1 MDAGRDVIPD
11 DTAVDSFTELVKEL
25 EPRLRHALSATYGL
39 DVGREATAEALA
51 YGWEHW
57 EQLRSMEN
65 PAGYLYKVGRT
76 SGRRLGRRLAA
87 FPQVDSQR
95 WPWVEPALPEALQSL
110 SERQRKVVVLLHSFV
125 WTHAEVAELLQ
136 IARGSVQRHEERA
149 LRKLRAVLGVTRD
162 A

>member
-1 MDAGRDVIPD
+1 VSAWRDVIPD
-11 DTAVDSFTELVKEL
+11 DTAVGSFTELVKDL
-25 EPRLRHALSATYGL
+25 EPRLRHALSTTYGL

-57 EQLRSMEN
+57 EQLRMMEN

-76 SGRRLGRRLAA
+76 KARRLGRKPAA
-87 FPQVDSQR
+87 LPPVDSQR
-95 WPWVEPALPEALQSL
+95 WPWVEPALPDALQSL
-110 SERQRKVVVLLHSFV
+110 SEKQRTVVVLLHSFG
-125 WTHAEVAELLQ
+125 WTYAEVAELLQ

-149 LRKLRAVLGVTRD
+149 LRKLRAGLGVIQD